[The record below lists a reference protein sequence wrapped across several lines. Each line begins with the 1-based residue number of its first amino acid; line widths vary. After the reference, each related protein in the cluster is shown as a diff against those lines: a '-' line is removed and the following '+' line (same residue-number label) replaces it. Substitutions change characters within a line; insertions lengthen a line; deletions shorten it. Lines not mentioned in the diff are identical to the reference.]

1 MRLTRKQRNHGI
13 SFDITPMIDVVFQ
26 LIIFFMTC
34 SQIAAVDQA
43 PVELPR
49 LPGATDANLRDITI
63 NIRSDGSLWLQN
75 QPMALS
81 DIGDRVRDAAAQ
93 RGGIDRVTVALRV
106 DASAKS
112 AAPNA
117 VVKALVGQGVRR
129 GLIAVEAAKPAGG

>member
-13 SFDITPMIDVVFQ
+13 GFDITPMIDVVFQ

-49 LPGATDANLRDITI
+49 LPGAADASLRDITI

-112 AAPNA
+112 ATPNA